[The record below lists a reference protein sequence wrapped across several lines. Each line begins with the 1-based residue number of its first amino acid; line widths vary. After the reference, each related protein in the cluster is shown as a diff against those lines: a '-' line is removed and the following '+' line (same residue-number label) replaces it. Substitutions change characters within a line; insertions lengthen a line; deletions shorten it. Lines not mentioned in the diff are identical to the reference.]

1 MHRGK
6 NTMKISL
13 ILFERF
19 IIIHTGT
26 YSGTEKRWEIKTC
39 INKCRAFVLIECLDI
54 FSFNGVKEWNFL
66 FKVGWCQREIPG
78 NIRRVW
84 ECQKKGQES
93 QTSLRKSPQREI
105 RQIHALL
112 WACFDTDWWNLQGLL
127 FYKKKKKNKSHV
139 ILYLKKNKKQISYY
153 WGTTN
158 INNVS
163 PSWKIAN
170 ISWTLKYLNIEFNFR
185 HLLEIRVP
193 RHF

>member
-1 MHRGK
+1 MLSIHVHR
-6 NTMKISL
+6 MLRHYFSL
-13 ILFERF
+13 
-19 IIIHTGT
+19 
-26 YSGTEKRWEIKTC
+26 K
-39 INKCRAFVLIECLDI
+39 
-54 FSFNGVKEWNFL
+54 GVKELNFL
-66 FKVGWCQREIPG
+66 LKVGWCQREVPG

-93 QTSLRKSPQREI
+93 QTSVWKSPQREI

-139 ILYLKKNKKQISYY
+139 ILYFKKTKKQISYY
-153 WGTTN
+153 WGITN

>member
-39 INKCRAFVLIECLDI
+39 INKCRAFVLSLFDRMFGHY

-93 QTSLRKSPQREI
+93 QTSVWKSPQREI
-105 RQIHALL
+105 WQIHALL
-112 WACFDTDWWNLQGLL
+112 WTCFDTDWWNLQGLL
-127 FYKKKKKNKSHV
+127 FYKKKKE
-139 ILYLKKNKKQISYY
+139 
-153 WGTTN
+153 TN
-158 INNVS
+158 LMLFYI
-163 PSWKIAN
+163 
-170 ISWTLKYLNIEFNFR
+170 
-185 HLLEIRVP
+185 
-193 RHF
+193 